1 MRKNNYKMIKKI
13 AIIVLS
19 FVFFGTLLQG
29 SASALSINSSV
40 MAPNIVAAATDSA
53 TCDASGSFGPFGW
66 IACPVINLVTGAEET
81 AESMIMNLLKTKV
94 ISFNSTCDSVHKDG
108 CIFKVWSDFRILGNA
123 FLIIALLIAIIVE
136 TVGGGAIANYTI
148 KKMIPRVVVAVILI
162 NLSIYIMAI
171 LEDIFNI
178 LGAGIFDLIKAPFGD
193 AWSFSL
199 GGGTA
204 TLFSVLIAG
213 GGVAGLGG
221 LVGTLLAG
229 TFSATIG
236 MLLLVIVLPVVLAII
251 AVLITLSFRQGLLVL
266 LVMSS
271 PVAFALYCLPNTE
284 VFFKKWWSL
293 TLKTLAVYP
302 IIVGLFAMSQ
312 VMGIIFSSLDSGST
326 GDITKFLGVAAVAAP
341 IFLVPFA
348 FKLSG
353 GAIAGV
359 AGGVAKL
366 SKVTSNAIKGDPRDP
381 KSRINRAKANA
392 QQARHDAGVSATMLN
407 QRRAA
412 GWRGAFARGGQGTA
426 NVRDMQAA
434 KAGAFAARKLA
445 DNEVYNMNKN
455 DDDFIAAGANPA
467 DFQARIDALPAGSA
481 ERARL
486 ERAQAKVKA
495 LPSMPGRELAF
506 AEQKASVM
514 RGYNQAGVNS
524 RTGVAYASD
533 DYQAQ
538 NEAMARDACVGIN
551 DAQVVADPGNPR
563 GWSIQGSGRDAA
575 MTKLSSM
582 KAAARTAGY
591 SHLGNAGPDA
601 EDFDPEAATRIL
613 KGPELAGQSR
623 ATLAAIGL
631 HAVSAVNPATGKPV
645 FEREERLIKLAELQH
660 IIGSGGTTLDAKE
673 GARIG
678 AAHILASVGP
688 ISQSDWNTAN
698 SAARKPE
705 DHIVIDDSHIDMMSG
720 DPTLTPP

>member
-53 TCDASGSFGPFGW
+53 TCDASGSFGPLGW
-66 IACPVINLVTGAEET
+66 IACPVINLVTDAEGT
-81 AESMIMNLLKTKV
+81 AETIIMNLLKTKV

-178 LGAGIFDLIKAPFGD
+178 LGAGLFDLIKAPFGS

-204 TLFSVLIAG
+204 TLFTVITT
-213 GGVAGLGG
+213 GGVGAGLVAV
-221 LVGTLLAG
+221 VGTLLAG
-229 TFSATIG
+229 TFAATIG
-236 MLLLVIVLPVVLAII
+236 MLLLVIVLPVVLAIF

-271 PVAFALYCLPNTE
+271 PIAFALYCLPNTE

-326 GDITKFLGVAAVAAP
+326 ADITKFLGVAAVAAP

-366 SKVTSNAIKGDPRDP
+366 SKATSSAIKGNPNDP

-412 GWRGAFARGGQGTA
+412 GWRGAFARQGTA
-426 NVRDMQAA
+426 NVRDMQ
-434 KAGAFAARKLA
+434 
-445 DNEVYNMNKN
+445 
-455 DDDFIAAGANPA
+455 
-467 DFQARIDALPAGSA
+467 
-481 ERARL
+481 ARL

-524 RTGVAYASD
+524 RTGVAYAAD
-533 DYQAQ
+533 DYEAQ

-551 DAQVVADPGNPR
+551 DAQVVADPTNSR

-575 MTKLSSM
+575 MTKLRSM

-601 EDFDPEAATRIL
+601 EDFDPEQATKIL
-613 KGPELAGQSR
+613 KGPELAGQSG

-631 HAVSAVNPATGKPV
+631 HAVSVDPKTGLPK
-645 FEREERLIKLAELQH
+645 FTREDRLIKLAELQH
-660 IIGSGGTTLDAKE
+660 IIGSGSTSSDAKD
-673 GARIG
+673 GAKTG

-688 ISQSDWNTAN
+688 ISQSEWNTAN

-705 DHIVIDDSHIDMMSG
+705 DHIVIDDSHIDMIDDHTLG
-720 DPTLTPP
+720 PPTP

>member
-53 TCDASGSFGPFGW
+53 TCDASGSFGPLGW
-66 IACPVINLVTGAEET
+66 IACPVINLVTDAEGT
-81 AESMIMNLLKTKV
+81 AETIIMNLLKTKV

-178 LGAGIFDLIKAPFGD
+178 LGAGLFDLIKAPFGS

-204 TLFSVLIAG
+204 TLFTVITT
-213 GGVAGLGG
+213 GGVGAGLVAV
-221 LVGTLLAG
+221 VGTLLAG
-229 TFSATIG
+229 TFAATIG
-236 MLLLVIVLPVVLAII
+236 MLLLVIVLPVVLAIF

-271 PVAFALYCLPNTE
+271 PIAFALYCLPNTE

-326 GDITKFLGVAAVAAP
+326 ADITKFLGVAAVAAP

-366 SKVTSNAIKGDPRDP
+366 SKATSSAIKGNPNDP

-412 GWRGAFARGGQGTA
+412 GWRGAFARQGTA

-467 DFQARIDALPAGSA
+467 DFQARIDALPAGRD
-481 ERARL
+481 RARL

-514 RGYNQAGVNS
+514 RGYNQDGVNS
-524 RTGVAYASD
+524 RTGVAYAAD

-575 MTKLSSM
+575 ITKLSSM

-591 SHLGNAGPDA
+591 SHLGNAGPLA

-613 KGPELAGQSR
+613 KGPELAGQSA

-631 HAVSAVNPATGKPV
+631 HAVSAVNPATGAPV
-645 FEREERLIKLAELQH
+645 FTREQRLIKLAELQH

-705 DHIVIDDSHIDMMSG
+705 DHIVIDDSHISMTTNHTLG
-720 DPTLTPP
+720 PPTI

>member
-645 FEREERLIKLAELQH
+645 FKREERLIKLAELQH

>member
-1 MRKNNYKMIKKI
+1 MIRKI

-66 IACPVINLVTGAEET
+66 IACPVINMVTGAEET

-178 LGAGIFDLIKAPFGD
+178 LGAGLFDLIKAPFGD
-193 AWSFSL
+193 AWSFNL
-199 GGGTA
+199 GGGSA

-213 GGVAGLGG
+213 GAAAGLVTI
-221 LVGTLLAG
+221 VGTLLAG
-229 TFSATIG
+229 TFAATIG
-236 MLLLVIVLPVVLAII
+236 VLLLVIVLPVVLAII
-251 AVLITLSFRQGLLVL
+251 AVLITISFRQGLLVL

-312 VMGIIFSSLDSGST
+312 VMGIIFSSLDSGAT
-326 GDITKFLGVAAVAAP
+326 GDVTKFLGVAAVAAP

-392 QQARHDAGVSATMLN
+392 LQARHDAGVSATMLG
-407 QRRAA
+407 QRRPKLA

-467 DFQARIDALPAGSA
+467 DVQARIDALPAGSA

-486 ERAQAKVKA
+486 ERAQAKVRA
-495 LPSMPGRELAF
+495 LPSIPGRELAF

-514 RGYNQAGVNS
+514 RGYNSAGVNS
-524 RTGVAYASD
+524 RTGVAYAAD

-563 GWSIQGSGRDAA
+563 GWSIQGSGRDTAI
-575 MTKLSSM
+575 TKLSSM

-591 SHLGNAGPDA
+591 SHLGNAGPNA
-601 EDFDPEAATRIL
+601 EDYDPEAGTQIL

-631 HAVSAVNPATGKPV
+631 HAVSAVDPATGAP
-645 FEREERLIKLAELQH
+645 RYTRDDRLIKLAELQH
-660 IIGSGGTTLDAKE
+660 IIGSGSTSSDAKE
-673 GARIG
+673 GAKIG

-688 ISQSDWNTAN
+688 ISESDWDTAN

-705 DHIVIDDSHIDMMSG
+705 DHIVIDDSHIDMIEKPKFG
-720 DPTLTPP
+720 PPTP

>member
-53 TCDASGSFGPFGW
+53 TCDASGSFGPLGW
-66 IACPVINLVTGAEET
+66 IACPVINLVTDAEGT
-81 AESMIMNLLKTKV
+81 AETIIMNLLKTKV

-178 LGAGIFDLIKAPFGD
+178 LGAGLFDLIKAPFGS

-204 TLFSVLIAG
+204 TLFTVITT
-213 GGVAGLGG
+213 GGVGSGLVAV
-221 LVGTLLAG
+221 VGTLLEG
-229 TFSATIG
+229 TFAATIG
-236 MLLLVIVLPVVLAII
+236 MLLLVIVLPVVLAIF

-271 PVAFALYCLPNTE
+271 PIAFALYCLPNTE

-326 GDITKFLGVAAVAAP
+326 ADITKFLGVAAVAAP

-366 SKVTSNAIKGDPRDP
+366 SKATSSAIKGNPNDP

-412 GWRGAFARGGQGTA
+412 GWRGAFARQGTA

-481 ERARL
+481 DRARL

-524 RTGVAYASD
+524 RTGVAYAAD
-533 DYQAQ
+533 DYEAQ

-551 DAQVVADPGNPR
+551 DAQVVADPTNSR

-575 MTKLSSM
+575 MTKLRSM

-601 EDFDPEAATRIL
+601 EDFDPEQATKIL
-613 KGPELAGQSR
+613 KGPELAGQSG

-631 HAVSAVNPATGKPV
+631 HAVSVDPKTGLPK
-645 FEREERLIKLAELQH
+645 FTREDRLIKLAELQH
-660 IIGSGGTTLDAKE
+660 IIGSGSTSSDAKD
-673 GARIG
+673 GAKTG

-688 ISQSDWNTAN
+688 ISQSEWNTAN

-705 DHIVIDDSHIDMMSG
+705 DHIVIDDSHIDMIDDHTLG
-720 DPTLTPP
+720 PPTP

>member
-40 MAPNIVAAATDSA
+40 MAPNIVADATDSA

-66 IACPVINLVTGAEET
+66 IACPFINMVTGAEET

-94 ISFNSTCDSVHKDG
+94 ISFNSTCDNNNKDG

-148 KKMIPRVVVAVILI
+148 KKMIPRIVVAVILI

-193 AWSFSL
+193 AWSFNL
-199 GGGTA
+199 GGGSA

-213 GGVAGLGG
+213 GGVAGLVTI
-221 LVGTLLAG
+221 VGTLLAG
-229 TFSATIG
+229 TFAATIG

-312 VMGIIFSSLDSGST
+312 VMGIIFSSLDSGAT
-326 GDITKFLGVAAVAAP
+326 GDVTKFLGVAAVAAP

-366 SKVTSNAIKGDPRDP
+366 SKATSSAIKGNPNDP

-412 GWRGAFARGGQGTA
+412 GWRGAFARGGTA

-434 KAGAFAARKLA
+434 KSGAFAARKLA

-467 DFQARIDALPAGSA
+467 DFQARIDALPAGD
-481 ERARL
+481 EVRDRL

-514 RGYNQAGVNS
+514 RGYNQPGVNS
-524 RTGVAYASD
+524 RTGVAYAED

-551 DAQVVADPGNPR
+551 DAQVVADPREAR

-591 SHLGNAGPDA
+591 SHLGNAGANA
-601 EDFDPEAATRIL
+601 EDFDPEAATKIL

-631 HAVSAVNPATGKPV
+631 HAVSAVDPATGLPV
-645 FEREERLIKLAELQH
+645 FTKEQRLIKLAELQH
-660 IIGSGGTTLDAKE
+660 IIGSGSTSSDAKA
-673 GARIG
+673 GAKIG

-698 SAARKPE
+698 SEARKPE

-720 DPTLTPP
+720 DPTLGPPTP